1 MRYTLTLTSEQA
13 KVMDKAVELLL
24 RLKLGQYKELAFALM
39 DIGDEGFAEKRDEAA
54 PHLLYAF
61 QTMSGRMFPGWDKD
75 EEWFRLYDLHQVVR
89 HAIHDAE
96 HPGTIGVDSYPPV
109 FTAGEKP
116 PQIKVIDD

>member
-24 RLKLGQYKELAFALM
+24 RLKLGQYKELAWALM
-39 DIGDEGFAEKRDEAA
+39 GAGTEDFAKKRDEAA

-61 QTMSGRMFPGWDKD
+61 QTMSGKLFPGWDKD
-75 EEWFRLYDLHQVVR
+75 EEWYRLYDLHQVVR

-96 HPGTIGVDSYPPV
+96 HPETDGVDSYPPIC
-109 FTAGEKP
+109 TAGEKLP
-116 PQIKVIDD
+116 EIMTI

>member
-1 MRYTLTLTSEQA
+1 MSYVLTLTSEQA

-24 RLKLGQYKELAFALM
+24 RLKLGQYKELAWALM
-39 DIGDEGFAEKRDEAA
+39 DLDAKDFATKRDEAA

-61 QTMSGRMFPGWDKD
+61 QTMSGKLFPGWDKD

-96 HPGTIGVDSYPPV
+96 HPGTIGVDSYPPIC
-109 FTAGEKP
+109 TAGEKLP
-116 PQIKVIDD
+116 EIMTI